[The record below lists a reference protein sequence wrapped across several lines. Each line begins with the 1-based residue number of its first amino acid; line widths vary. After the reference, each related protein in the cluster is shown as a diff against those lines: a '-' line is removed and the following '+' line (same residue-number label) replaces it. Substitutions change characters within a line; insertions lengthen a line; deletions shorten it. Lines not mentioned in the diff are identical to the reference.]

1 MMAPITYRPGFIADP
16 DAAFTTLWNE
26 LGWVRHGM
34 VPRREYYAND
44 VDSSYSYGK
53 VEFAREYPPQPW
65 HPLMRDIQAAVEAE
79 LGARMEVCFL
89 NGYEHNRDQLGWHA
103 DDSPEMDDARPIAIV
118 TLGAERDIMFAT
130 KPERENVE
138 RLKLQHGSLC
148 IMSAGMQDTHV
159 HRIPKADRVVG
170 PRISLTFRG
179 YVDPKAGAVT
189 TAVDAEMAS

>member
-1 MMAPITYRPGFIADP
+1 MFSPIAYRSKFIAAP
-16 DAAFTTLWNE
+16 DAAFSTLWNE
-26 LGWVRHGM
+26 LSWVRHGM
-34 VPRREYYAND
+34 VPRREYYSND
-44 VDSSYSYGK
+44 VESSYSYGK

-65 HPLMRDIQAAVEAE
+65 HSLMREIQTLVEAE

-130 KPERENVE
+130 KNTRENVE

-148 IMSAGMQDTHV
+148 VMSAGMQDTHV

-179 YVDPKAGAVT
+179 YVAPVKTLTD
-189 TAVDAEMAS
+189 

>member
-1 MMAPITYRPGFIADP
+1 MTAPISYRPGFIANP
-16 DAAFTTLWNE
+16 DVAFQALWNE
-26 LGWVRHGM
+26 LAWVRHGQ
-34 VPRREYYAND
+34 VPRREYYCND
-44 VDSSYSYGK
+44 IDATYSYGMA
-53 VEFAREYPPQPW
+53 EFARKYPPQPW
-65 HPLMRDIQAAVEAE
+65 HATIRGIQAQVEAE

-130 KPERENVE
+130 KEGRENVE

-148 IMSAGMQDTHV
+148 IMQAGMQDTHV

-179 YVDPKAGAVT
+179 YVDHVAA
-189 TAVDAEMAS
+189 

>member
-1 MMAPITYRPGFIADP
+1 MRAPISYRPGFIADP

-26 LGWVRHGM
+26 LAWVRHGL
-34 VPRREYYAND
+34 VPRCEYYCND
-44 VDSSYSYGK
+44 VDAPYSYGK
-53 VEFAREYPPQPW
+53 AEFARQYPTQAW
-65 HPLMRDIQAAVEAE
+65 HPRIRSIQALVEAE

-130 KPERENVE
+130 KDARENVE

-148 IMSAGMQDTHV
+148 VMKAGMQDTHV
-159 HRIPKADRVVG
+159 HRIPKDDRVVG

-179 YVDPKAGAVT
+179 YVEP
-189 TAVDAEMAS
+189 TA